1 MDPMDPLKP
10 VKPPGASGPQPVT
23 EEWFI
28 QQKKLL
34 KAAKMEQPTG
44 IEAHDIFT
52 PSPEMEALIGKD
64 KYESFFEMAKT
75 HILKMDRNSESFL
88 PQATQKIVSTAL
100 EQEYG
105 EKVTKDPGYP
115 QMEKT
120 LTKKIL
126 DDPRY
131 REMVEEFLKTLSL

>member
-1 MDPMDPLKP
+1 
-10 VKPPGASGPQPVT
+10 
-23 EEWFI
+23 
-28 QQKKLL
+28 
-34 KAAKMEQPTG
+34 EQ
-44 IEAHDIFT
+44 

-88 PQATQKIVSTAL
+88 PQAAQKIVSTAL